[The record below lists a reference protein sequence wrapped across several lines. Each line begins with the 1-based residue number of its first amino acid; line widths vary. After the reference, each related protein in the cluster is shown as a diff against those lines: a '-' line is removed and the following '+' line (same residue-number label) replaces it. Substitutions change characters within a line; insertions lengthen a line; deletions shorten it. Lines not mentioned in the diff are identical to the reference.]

1 MIRGAWIRG
10 RALLALALAAC
21 GGDSAGPDSGAL
33 AITVTGLP
41 GGTPANVSVV
51 GPGGFSQAI
60 IGGVTLTDLAPGSY
74 TVTGSPVSA
83 AGEVYTASPASQ
95 AVTVSGG
102 GTAASTVSYG
112 PSSGGL
118 TVAISGLPIGVSAA
132 VDISGPSGYTNHLTA
147 GATLSG
153 LLPGQYTL
161 TAQPVADG
169 STQYVGAPAT
179 QSATVSTGGT
189 ASASVAY
196 SESTSSGTN
205 LRIDGLYLTQA
216 VQTYDRDVPL
226 IADRD
231 AFLRVFVTA
240 SEASVPSPN
249 VRVWLY
255 NGGVLASDQ
264 TLTRAGTT
272 PLAPQEGTLGS
283 SWNVAVPR
291 ALVTPNLSILVDVD
305 PDNLVAETNETDNT
319 FPASGT
325 PLPLQVEAASTFRVT
340 LVPVTTAV
348 DGRTGNVTAGN
359 KNQFLDATMRMH
371 PLSAFDATVGAPLTV
386 AASVPALESNNGNN
400 SWNTILSQVQARRVS
415 DGNTRYYFG
424 VVNPSYSS
432 GVAGMG
438 YIGFPVAIGWDKLPS
453 GASVAAHEWGHNWAR
468 QHAPCGSAANPDMN
482 FPYTGGT
489 IGVFGYDVAAG
500 VLKPTTSHDLMG
512 YCNNEWISDYTYNAV
527 RQYRSSE
534 AVTMASLSQ
543 AIQPTL
549 VVWGRFENGRPVLE
563 PAFQATTRP
572 SLPRR
577 AGPYRVEARAGDGS
591 TIFALDFSPL
601 EVADD
606 PQGGQQFAF
615 AVPVTPDQ
623 NARISRLRLM
633 GAGGVAEVS
642 REGDVAARVE
652 VRRSGPGRVSLRW
665 DPKRAP
671 MVVVR
676 DPRTGQILSFAR
688 GGRSEVVTDAAE
700 LSVGVSDRVQ
710 SREKRVRVNP

>member
-249 VRVWLY
+249 VRVRLY

-415 DGNTRYYFG
+415 DGSTRYYFG

>member
-1 MIRGAWIRG
+1 
-10 RALLALALAAC
+10 
-21 GGDSAGPDSGAL
+21 
-33 AITVTGLP
+33 
-41 GGTPANVSVV
+41 
-51 GPGGFSQAI
+51 
-60 IGGVTLTDLAPGSY
+60 
-74 TVTGSPVSA
+74 VTGSPVSA
-83 AGEVYTASPASQ
+83 AGEVYTANPASQ
-95 AVTVSGG
+95 TVTVSGG

-132 VDISGPSGYTNHLTA
+132 VDIAGPSGYSNHLTA
-147 GATLSG
+147 GATLTA
-153 LLPGQYTL
+153 LLPGQYTV

-169 STQYVGAPAT
+169 STQYVGTPAT
-179 QSATVSTGGT
+179 QNATVSTGGT

-205 LRIDGLYLTQA
+205 LRIDGLYLTQS
-216 VQTYDRDVPL
+216 VQTYDRAVPL

-231 AFLRVFVTA
+231 AFLRVFVTS
-240 SEASVPSPN
+240 SEANVPSPN
-249 VRVWLY
+249 VRVRLY

-264 TLTRAGTT
+264 TLTRVGTT
-272 PLAPQEGTLGS
+272 PLAAQEGTLGS
-283 SWNVAVPR
+283 SWNVAVPK

-325 PLPLQVEAASTFRVT
+325 PLLLQVETASTFRVT

-359 KNQFLDATMRMH
+359 KNQFLDATTRMH

-386 AASVPALESNNGNN
+386 AATVPALESDNGNN
-400 SWNTILSQVQARRVS
+400 SWNSILSQVQARRVS
-415 DGNTRYYFG
+415 DGSTRYYFG

-438 YIGFPVAIGWDKLPS
+438 YIGYPAAIGWDKLPS

-500 VLKPTTSHDLMG
+500 VLKQTTSHDLMG

-527 RQYRSSE
+527 MQYRSSE

-577 AGPYRVEARAGDGS
+577 AGPYRVEARTGDGS
-591 TIFALDFSPL
+591 TVFALDFSPL

-606 PQGGQQFAF
+606 PQGGQHFAF
-615 AVPVTPDQ
+615 AVPVTPEQ
-623 NARISRLRLM
+623 TARISHLRLM
-633 GAGGVAEVS
+633 GAGGMAEIS
-642 REGDVAARVE
+642 REGDAAANVE
-652 VRRSGPGRVSLRW
+652 VRRSAPGRVSLRW

-676 DPRTGQILSFAR
+676 DPRSGQILSFAR

-710 SREKRVRVNP
+710 TREKRVRVTP